1 MEDVYYNPSDPGS
14 FGGIKRLKERYKKKR
29 KDVRKWLTFQDTYT
43 LHKPVRKSFPRRRVL
58 VHGIYDQWQIDLVDL
73 SSLSRVNDNYKFLLT
88 CIDVLSKYAWVVPM
102 KDKSAKSLV
111 DAVAY
116 IFTTSKRMPNKIQ
129 GDKGK
134 EFVNRKFK
142 SFLKD
147 HRVHFFSTE
156 NDDIKA
162 SVVERFNR
170 TLKSKM
176 WRYFTYTRKKRYV
189 DTLDALVL
197 SYNNS
202 KHRTIRMSPSDV
214 TSDDELTLL
223 RDMHN
228 IPVPREPKQSFR
240 VGDSVRIAMTR
251 RPFKKGYTGQWSE
264 ELFVVSEKLRTIPT
278 TYRVKD
284 LVDEQ
289 IDGTFYHQE
298 LQLVRVEQDKVY
310 TVERILKKRKRGKK
324 IEYFVKWKGYGDKFN
339 TWIIK
344 EDVIA

>member
-1 MEDVYYNPSDPGS
+1 
-14 FGGIKRLKERYKKKR
+14 
-29 KDVRKWLTFQDTYT
+29 
-43 LHKPVRKSFPRRRVL
+43 
-58 VHGIYDQWQIDLVDL
+58 
-73 SSLSRVNDNYKFLLT
+73 
-88 CIDVLSKYAWVVPM
+88 
-102 KDKSAKSLV
+102 
-111 DAVAY
+111 
-116 IFTTSKRMPNKIQ
+116 
-129 GDKGK
+129 
-134 EFVNRKFK
+134 
-142 SFLKD
+142 
-147 HRVHFFSTE
+147 
-156 NDDIKA
+156 
-162 SVVERFNR
+162 
-170 TLKSKM
+170 M

-189 DTLDALVL
+189 DTLDDLVL

-251 RPFKKGYTGQWSE
+251 RQFKKGYTGQWSE

-298 LQLVRVEQDKVY
+298 LQLVRVEQDKIY